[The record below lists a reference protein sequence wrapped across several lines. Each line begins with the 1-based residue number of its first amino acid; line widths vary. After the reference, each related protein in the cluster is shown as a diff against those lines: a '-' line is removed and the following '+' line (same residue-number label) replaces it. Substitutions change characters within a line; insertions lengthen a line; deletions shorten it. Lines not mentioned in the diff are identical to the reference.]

1 MSKTSL
7 FTQLIMIAIAV
18 AIGFLY
24 LKPTIAS
31 IRVTQDDTDKYNTE
45 TENVSAV
52 NLTLKSKLDAINSIT
67 ITDSDLLTK
76 FIPDKVD
83 EVLVMKDIQNLLIS
97 SGLNTFSV
105 DYKSGGTSVNNS
117 TVTINQEIQNLEKH
131 DFSVSF
137 KANYEQIKR
146 VLSLI
151 EENDYILQVSK
162 MSIKPENASIFTVD
176 ILLTT
181 FNRSSIPAPTVVDLL
196 ENTQ

>member
-7 FTQLIMIAIAV
+7 FTQLAMIAIAI

-31 IRVTQDDTDKYNTE
+31 IRVTQDNTDKYTAE

-67 ITDSDLLTK
+67 ITDSEQLAK
-76 FIPDKVD
+76 FIPDKLD
-83 EVLVMKDIQNLLIS
+83 EVQVLKDIQNLLNS

-105 DYKSGGTSVNNS
+105 DYKSANSVGS
-117 TVTINQEIQNLEKH
+117 SATGLTTDEIPGLEKH
-131 DFSVSF
+131 TFSVAF
-137 KANYEQIKR
+137 KGNYEQIKR

-151 EENDYILQVSK
+151 EVNDYILQVSE
-162 MSIKPENASIFTVD
+162 MSIKPENSSYFSVD
-176 ILLTT
+176 LLLTT
-181 FNRSSIPAPTVVDLL
+181 FNRSSAPVSALGDVN
-196 ENTQ
+196 EVTQ